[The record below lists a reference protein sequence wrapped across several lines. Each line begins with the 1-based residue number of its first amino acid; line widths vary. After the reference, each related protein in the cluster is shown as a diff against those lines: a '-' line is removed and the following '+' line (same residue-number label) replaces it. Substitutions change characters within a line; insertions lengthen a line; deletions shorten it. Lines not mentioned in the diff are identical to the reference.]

1 MSAALLPNNTQF
13 FHAPITYQAYTFST
27 ALTIDVSDEHSLIVN
42 LNSAQRAPEIQE
54 LLSLGPHL
62 ATRSYDIGLLLG
74 ERQQAEEPPKAE
86 TLNSIELR
94 WEWEGAF
101 GSFNSA
107 VFYTEADDFIY
118 HLILLA
124 IWLNDGD
131 CIIIVSVNTNTLT
144 CLCVP

>member
-13 FHAPITYQAYTFST
+13 FHAPITYQTYTFST

-62 ATRSYDIGLLLG
+62 ATRSYVIGLLLG

-86 TLNSIELR
+86 TLTVLNCV
-94 WEWEGAF
+94 
-101 GSFNSA
+101 GSGRVHSDRLTAQSF
-107 VFYTEADDFIY
+107 TQKPMTLFI
-118 HLILLA
+118 I
-124 IWLNDGD
+124 
-131 CIIIVSVNTNTLT
+131 
-144 CLCVP
+144 